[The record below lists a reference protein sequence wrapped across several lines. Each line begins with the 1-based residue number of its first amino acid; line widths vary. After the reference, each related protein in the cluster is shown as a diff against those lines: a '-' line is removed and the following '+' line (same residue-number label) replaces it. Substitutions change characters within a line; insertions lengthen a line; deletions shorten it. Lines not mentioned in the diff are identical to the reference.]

1 MVYSPSIIQY
11 NAFISSPCR
20 KIASP
25 GPNSFFLT
33 APIAPLHAE
42 FDNPA
47 EHIAEEYSS
56 IIDLRHTTPFTV
68 NQRSE
73 LIVLMP
79 NIPALPGLVEK

>member
-25 GPNSFFLT
+25 GPKSFFLA

-56 IIDLRHTTPFTV
+56 IIDLRYTTPFTV
-68 NQRSE
+68 NQSSE
-73 LIVLMP
+73 LIAPMT
-79 NIPALPGLVEK
+79 NIPAVLCPVEK